1 MPSLG
6 VQSLADKVAIVTGS
20 GGVGSGR
27 AIAERLARDGAA
39 VVVNDVSEAGAA
51 ETARRIQAAVGRG
64 AWLRGD
70 VGREDDVRRL
80 VAFAEETF
88 GGLDLLVNNASHP
101 YPGQGLLSGWFE
113 AVRVDLLGTL
123 YATWHAIP
131 AMRRRGGGA
140 ILNIGST
147 SALGH
152 GHKPSASPGYDVAK
166 AGVQRLATMLAP
178 LADEANVRVNCLLP
192 DWVATPEVQEYFDAL
207 TPDQRAAQGVP
218 PVLTSLDELSDA
230 VFELLTD
237 DKLAG
242 RIMVWWSGQP
252 KRFLKQ
258 GDPGHAGWEGE

>member
-1 MPSLG
+1 MP
-6 VQSLADKVAIVTGS
+6 LADKVAIVTGS

-27 AIAERLARDGAA
+27 AIAERLVREGAA
-39 VVVNDVSEAGAA
+39 VVVNDVSTAGAE
-51 ETARRIQAAVGRG
+51 ETAHCIRAAGGRAACRIA
-64 AWLRGD
+64 D
-70 VGREDDVRRL
+70 VGREDQVREL
-80 VAFAEETF
+80 VAFAEESF

-113 AVRVDLLGTL
+113 AVQVDLLGTM
-123 YATWHAIP
+123 YTTWHAIP

-178 LADEANVRVNCLLP
+178 LAAEANIRVNCLLP
-192 DWVATPEVQEYFDAL
+192 DWVATPEVKEYFDAL
-207 TPDQRAAQGVP
+207 TPEERAAQGVP
-218 PVLTSLDELSDA
+218 PVLTSLEELSDA
-230 VFELLTD
+230 VVELLTD
-237 DKLAG
+237 EKLAG

-252 KRFLKQ
+252 RRFLKH